1 MGRCEGSSPQFPGRR
16 GAICARKSNK
26 GNLYRARNRVCS
38 GFDIPALTPKLSEMI
53 SESSRSRNP
62 AGHAGLLQN
71 LFALVNA
78 LAEFFESRFALL
90 AEESKAAAVQLLILA
105 GCIVFAVLLCAL
117 GYVFLIT
124 GAVVGLAHLAGIS
137 WPWIALAAAALHF
150 IIALVLLLIA
160 WSRITKPFF
169 RVTLAE
175 LRKDREWLRSLDTTN
190 QSTN

>member
-1 MGRCEGSSPQFPGRR
+1 
-16 GAICARKSNK
+16 
-26 GNLYRARNRVCS
+26 
-38 GFDIPALTPKLSEMI
+38 MI
-53 SESSRSRNP
+53 SESSRSRDP

-78 LAEFFESRFALL
+78 FAEFFESRFALL

-105 GCIVFAVLLCAL
+105 GCLVFALLLCAL

-124 GAVVGLAHLAGIS
+124 GAVVGLAHLVGIS

-160 WSRITKPFF
+160 RSRITKPFF

-175 LRKDREWLRSLDTTN
+175 LRKDREWLKTLDATN

>member
-1 MGRCEGSSPQFPGRR
+1 
-16 GAICARKSNK
+16 
-26 GNLYRARNRVCS
+26 
-38 GFDIPALTPKLSEMI
+38 MI

-62 AGHAGLLQN
+62 AGHAGLFQN
-71 LFALVNA
+71 LFAFVNA

-105 GCIVFAVLLCAL
+105 GCLVFALLLCAL

-137 WPWIALAAAALHF
+137 WPWIALAAAGLHF
-150 IIALVLLLIA
+150 IIALVLFLIA

-175 LRKDREWLRSLDTTN
+175 IRKDREWLRNLDATN